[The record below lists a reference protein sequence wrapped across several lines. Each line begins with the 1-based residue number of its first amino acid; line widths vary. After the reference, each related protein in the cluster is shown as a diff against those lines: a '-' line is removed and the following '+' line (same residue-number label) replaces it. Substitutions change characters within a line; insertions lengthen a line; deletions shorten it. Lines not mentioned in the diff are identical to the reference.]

1 VVDGDTIR
9 VTRNGGAEKVRIVG
23 VDTPDSGECGYARAT
38 SHLEKLI
45 AGQKVQLVTA
55 GAAKDDRDQYD
66 RLLRYVQAGSTD
78 VGYRQIADGYAVAR
92 YDSRDGYGWHRREA
106 AYIKADAANAPA
118 YTCTTPK
125 PAPPKP
131 TTPADS
137 GACEIKGNIS
147 SSGEKI
153 YHLPGMEYYDVT
165 KITLSRGERWFCSET
180 AAVNAGWRKSKR

>member
-1 VVDGDTIR
+1 M
-9 VTRNGGAEKVRIVG
+9 N
-23 VDTPDSGECGYARAT
+23 P
-38 SHLEKLI
+38 H
-45 AGQKVQLVTA
+45 
-55 GAAKDDRDQYD
+55 
-66 RLLRYVQAGSTD
+66 
-78 VGYRQIADGYAVAR
+78 
-92 YDSRDGYGWHRREA
+92 
-106 AYIKADAANAPA
+106 NA
-118 YTCTTPK
+118 PK